1 VKYLRTTLG
10 GGDNGPTVLTVFA
23 ELDRLDAVLPDLAT
37 QPTVRTRLAA
47 RLREVLDRLDH
58 GDGDGEA
65 DAAAADLDTATDDE
79 VFAMIDDEL
88 GLS

>member
-1 VKYLRTTLG
+1 
-10 GGDNGPTVLTVFA
+10 VFA

-58 GDGDGEA
+58 GDGEA